1 MATTRRRFITP
12 EDLANFRFAGD
23 PQISPDGSRVL
34 YTVKVVDGDKY
45 AQHLWIDDDPFTLG
59 KVLDA
64 SPRWSPDGRR
74 VAFVRTKDDDTQV
87 WLMSIAGGEPA
98 PVTSL
103 PPGKISALEWSPD
116 GSRLAIV
123 FHKDADPSLRRE
135 KKQPTLRH
143 ITRLLYKEE
152 GTGLLDAERH
162 HLHVVWVGE
171 KRTVQLTQG
180 DWDDAMPAWSP
191 DGLWIAFVSNR
202 HPDADYRAGESDVWV
217 VAAGG
222 GEPRKLPKP
231 AGPAF
236 CPRWSPDGKQIAFLG
251 HDAPKGA
258 WGVKNVHLWLVPAGG
273 AQPARDLMPG
283 FDRSCE
289 DLVITDTKA
298 AGHGPG
304 QEPIWSADGRE
315 LYFIASDSGSCHLY
329 RLPVAGGTPERL
341 TDGAR
346 EVLHATAAKGK
357 FALLVSDPLN
367 IADVYDYSIGG
378 EPKRRTSVNRV
389 LFDGLRLSTPEPFDT
404 GGVQGW
410 LLKPPVMDAGRK
422 YPLILSIHG
431 GPRTMYGNAFFHE
444 FQVLAARGY
453 VVLATNP
460 RGSQG
465 YGEKFA
471 DAITADWGNLD
482 YKDLMAAV
490 DAASKL
496 PFVDPSRTGVC
507 GGSYGGYMTNWIV
520 GHTDRFKAAITERS
534 LSNLFSFYGTSDI
547 GFEDYREFGGAAF
560 DRPEHYA
567 KMSPI
572 SYVKNVK
579 TPLLI
584 LHSENDLRC
593 PMEQA
598 EQFYGMLKSLKKD
611 VEFVRFPEEC
621 HDLSR
626 TGRPDRRLA
635 RLEFILR
642 WWETKL

>member
-1 MATTRRRFITP
+1 MVTTRRRFITP
-12 EDLANFRFAGD
+12 EDLALFRFAGD
-23 PQISPDGSRVL
+23 PQISPDGTRVL
-34 YTVKVVDGDKY
+34 YVIKVVDGDKY
-45 AQHLWIDDDPFTLG
+45 SQHLWVDDDQFTLG
-59 KVLDA
+59 KVTDA
-64 SPRWSPDGRR
+64 YPRWSPDGRR
-74 VAFVRTKDDDTQV
+74 IAFVRTKDEESQV
-87 WLMSIAGGEPA
+87 WLMSISGGEPA

-103 PPGKISALEWSPD
+103 PPGKITSLEWSPD
-116 GSRLAIV
+116 GNRLAIV
-123 FHKDADPSLRRE
+123 FHKDADPSLRKE

-143 ITRLLYKEE
+143 LTRLHYKEE
-152 GTGLLDAERH
+152 GTGLLDQERD

-171 KRTVQLTQG
+171 KRTVQLTDG
-180 DWDDAMPAWSP
+180 EWDDAQPAWSP
-191 DGLWIAFVSNR
+191 DGLWLAFVSNR
-202 HPDADYRAGESDVWV
+202 HPDADYRLDEMDVWV

-222 GEPRKLPKP
+222 GEPRRLPKP
-231 AGPAF
+231 VGPAF
-236 CPRWSPDGKQIAFLG
+236 HPQWSPDGKQIAFLG

-258 WGVKNVHLWLVPAGG
+258 WGVKNVHLWVVPAGG

-289 DLVITDTKA
+289 DLVITDTKSLHG
-298 AGHGPG
+298 AGQKPVWG
-304 QEPIWSADGRE
+304 ADGRE
-315 LYFIASDSGSCHLY
+315 LYFIASDAGSCHLY
-329 RLPVAGGTPERL
+329 RIPAAGGAPARL
-341 TDGAR
+341 VDGAR
-346 EVLHATAAKGK
+346 EVIHFTAARGK
-357 FALLVSDPLN
+357 FALLISDPLN
-367 IADVYDYSIGG
+367 IADVYDYSPGG
-378 EPKRRTSVNRV
+378 ELARRTSVNRV
-389 LFDGLRLSTPEPFDT
+389 LFDGLRLSPPEPFDNA
-404 GGVQGW
+404 GVQGW
-410 LLKPPVMDAGRK
+410 LIRPPVIDAGRK

-431 GPRTMYGNAFFHE
+431 GPRAMYGNAFFHE
-444 FQVLAARGY
+444 FQVLAAKGY
-453 VVLATNP
+453 VVLITNP

-482 YKDLMAAV
+482 YKDLMAAA
-490 DAASKL
+490 DAAVKL
-496 PFVDPSRTGVC
+496 PFVEPSRIGVC
-507 GGSYGGYMTNWIV
+507 GGSYGGYMTNWII

-560 DRPEHYA
+560 DRPEVYA

-572 SYVKNVK
+572 TYVKSVK

-598 EQFYGMLKSLKKD
+598 EQFFGMLKALRKD

-635 RLEFILR
+635 RLEVIVR
-642 WWETKL
+642 WWESKL

>member
-1 MATTRRRFITP
+1 MVTTRRRFITP
-12 EDLANFRFAGD
+12 EDLASFRFAGD
-23 PQISPDGSRVL
+23 PQISPDGARVL
-34 YTVKVVDGDKY
+34 YTVKVVDGEKY
-45 AQHLWIDDDPFTLG
+45 AQHLWVDEEPFTLG
-59 KVLDA
+59 KVSDA
-64 SPRWSPDGRR
+64 LPRWSPDGRKI
-74 VAFVRTKDDDTQV
+74 AFVRTKDEESQV

-98 PVTSL
+98 PVSSL

-116 GSRLAIV
+116 GARLAVV
-123 FHKDADPSLRRE
+123 FHKDADPALRKE

-143 ITRLLYKEE
+143 ITRLHYKEE
-152 GTGLLDAERH
+152 GTGLLDAERD

-171 KRTVQLTQG
+171 KRTVQLTEG
-180 DWDDAMPAWSP
+180 GWDDSMPAWSP

-202 HPDADYRAGESDVWV
+202 HPDADYRADEVDLWV

-236 CPRWSPDGKQIAFLG
+236 QPQWSPDGKLIAFLG
-251 HDAPKGA
+251 HDQPRSA
-258 WGVKNVHLWLVPAGG
+258 WGVKNIHVWALPASG

-289 DLVITDTKA
+289 DLVITDTKSLHG
-298 AGHGPG
+298 AGQKPV
-304 QEPIWSADGRE
+304 WSADGRE
-315 LYFIASDSGSCHLY
+315 LYFIASDSGSCHLH
-329 RLPVAGGTPERL
+329 RMPAAGGAPERL

-346 EVLHATAAKGK
+346 EVISFTAAQGR
-357 FALLVSDPLN
+357 FALLISDPLN
-367 IADVYDYSIGG
+367 IADVYGYSVGG
-378 EPKRRTSVNRV
+378 ELTRRTSVNRG
-389 LFDGLRLSTPEPFDT
+389 LFEGLRLSVPEAVDF

-410 LLKPPVMDAGRK
+410 LLKPPAVAPDRK

-431 GPRTMYGNAFFHE
+431 GPRAMYGNAFFHE
-444 FQVLAARGY
+444 FQALAAKGY
-453 VVLATNP
+453 VVLYANP

-471 DAITADWGNLD
+471 DAITADWGNVD
-482 YKDLMAAV
+482 YKDLMAAA

-496 PFVDPSRTGVC
+496 PYVDASRMGVC
-507 GGSYGGYMTNWIV
+507 GGSYGGFMTNWIV
-520 GHTDRFKAAITERS
+520 GHTERFKAAVTERS

-560 DRPEHYA
+560 DRAEAYM

-572 SYVKNVK
+572 TYVKNVK

-593 PMEQA
+593 PVEQA
-598 EQFYGMLKSLKKD
+598 EQLYGMLKALRRE

>member
-1 MATTRRRFITP
+1 MVTTRRRFITP
-12 EDLANFRFAGD
+12 EDLAFFRFAGD
-23 PQISPDGSRVL
+23 PQISPDGARVL
-34 YTVKVVDGDKY
+34 YAVKVVDGEKY
-45 AQHLWIDDDPFTLG
+45 SQHLWIDDDQFTLG
-59 KVLDA
+59 KVIDGF
-64 SPRWSPDGRR
+64 PRWSPDGRKI
-74 VAFVRTKDDDTQV
+74 AFVRTRDEESQV
-87 WLMSIAGGEPA
+87 WLMSISGGEPS

-103 PPGKISALEWSPD
+103 PPGKITALEWSPD

-123 FHKDADPSLRRE
+123 FHKDPDPSLRKE

-143 ITRLLYKEE
+143 ITRLHYKEE
-152 GTGLLDAERH
+152 GTGLLDRERD
-162 HLHVVWVGE
+162 HLHVVWVGD
-171 KRTVQLTQG
+171 KRTVQLTEG
-180 DWDDAMPAWSP
+180 DWDDADPAWSP

-202 HPDADYRAGESDVWV
+202 HPEADYCLDVRDVWV

-222 GEPRKLPKP
+222 GEPRRLPKP
-231 AGPAF
+231 DGPAF
-236 CPRWSPDGKQIAFLG
+236 QPQWSPDGKQIAFLG
-251 HDAPKGA
+251 HDQPKGA
-258 WGVKNVHLWLVPAGG
+258 WGVKNVHVWAVPAGG

-289 DLVITDTKA
+289 DVVITDTKSLHG
-298 AGHGPG
+298 AGQKPV
-304 QEPIWSADGRE
+304 WSGDGRE
-315 LYFIASDSGSCHLY
+315 IYFIASDSGSCHLY
-329 RLPVAGGTPERL
+329 RIPSAGGAPARL
-341 TDGAR
+341 VDGPR
-346 EVLHATAAKGK
+346 EVINFTAARGK

-367 IADVYDYSIGG
+367 IADVYEFTVGG
-378 EPKRRTSVNRV
+378 ELKRRTSVNRG
-389 LFDGLRLSTPEPFDT
+389 LFEGLRLSVPESFDA

-410 LLKPPVMDAGRK
+410 LIRPPVVDANRK

-431 GPRTMYGNAFFHE
+431 GPRAMYGNAFFHE
-444 FQVLAARGY
+444 FQVLAAKGF
-453 VVLATNP
+453 VILITNP

-482 YKDLMAAV
+482 YKDLMAAT
-490 DAASKL
+490 DAALKL
-496 PFVDPSRTGVC
+496 PYIDPARVGVC
-507 GGSYGGYMTNWIV
+507 GGSYGGFMTNWIV
-520 GHTDRFKAAITERS
+520 GHTDRYKAAITERS

-560 DRPEHYA
+560 DRPEAYA

-593 PMEQA
+593 PIEQA
-598 EQFYGMLKSLKKD
+598 EQMYGMMKALRKD

-635 RLEFILR
+635 RLEVILR

>member
-1 MATTRRRFITP
+1 MVTTRRRFITP
-12 EDLANFRFAGD
+12 EDLASFRFAGD
-23 PQISPDGSRVL
+23 PQLSPDGGRVL
-34 YTVKVVDGDKY
+34 YTVKIVDGDKY
-45 AQHLWIDDDPFTLG
+45 AQHLWIDDEQFTLG

-74 VAFVRTKDDDTQV
+74 VAFVRTKDEETQV

-103 PPGKISALEWSPD
+103 PPGRISGLEWSPD

-123 FHKDADPSLRRE
+123 FHREADPSLRRE

-152 GTGLLDAERH
+152 GTGLLDAERS
-162 HLHVVWVGE
+162 HLHVVWIGDR
-171 KRTVQLTQG
+171 RTVQLTQG

-191 DGLWIAFVSNR
+191 DGLWLAFVSNR

-231 AGPAF
+231 AGPSF
-236 CPRWSPDGKQIAFLG
+236 WPQWSPDGKQIAFLG

-289 DLVITDTKA
+289 DFVITDTKS

-304 QEPIWSADGRE
+304 QKPLWSADGKE
-315 LYFIASDSGSCHLY
+315 LYFIASESGSCHLY
-329 RLPVAGGTPERL
+329 RLPASGGTPERL

-346 EVLHATAAKGK
+346 EVINVTAAKGR
-357 FALLVSDPLN
+357 FAALVSDPLN
-367 IADVYDYSIGG
+367 IADVYDFSIGG
-378 EPKRRTSVNRV
+378 ELKRRTSVNRV

-410 LLKPPVMDAGRK
+410 LIKPPVMDAGRK

-431 GPRTMYGNAFFHE
+431 GPRAMYGNAFFHE
-444 FQVLAARGY
+444 FQVLAAKGH
-453 VVLATNP
+453 VVLFTNP

-465 YGEKFA
+465 YGEAFA

-482 YKDLMAAV
+482 YKDLTAAA

-507 GGSYGGYMTNWIV
+507 GGSYGGFMTNWIV

-560 DRPEHYA
+560 DRPEAYA

-598 EQFYGMLKSLKKD
+598 EQLYAMLKSLKKD

>member
-1 MATTRRRFITP
+1 MVTTRRRFVTP
-12 EDLANFRFAGD
+12 EDLASFRFAGD

-34 YTVKVVDGDKY
+34 YAVKVVDGEKY
-45 AQHLWIDDDPFTLG
+45 SQHLWIDDDPFTLG
-59 KVLDA
+59 KVTDA
-64 SPRWSPDGRR
+64 TPRWSPDGRR
-74 VAFVRTKDDDTQV
+74 IAFVRTKDEESQV
-87 WLMSIAGGEPA
+87 WLMSISGGEPS

-103 PPGKISALEWSPD
+103 PPGKITALEWSPD

-123 FHKDADPSLRRE
+123 FHKDADPSLRKE

-143 ITRLLYKEE
+143 ITRLHYKEE
-152 GTGLLDAERH
+152 GTGLLDRERD
-162 HLHVVWVGE
+162 HLHVVWIGD
-171 KRTVQLTQG
+171 KRTVQLTDG
-180 DWDDAMPAWSP
+180 EWDDADPAWSP

-202 HPDADYRAGESDVWV
+202 QPDADYCLDVRDVWV

-222 GEPRKLPKP
+222 GEPRRLPKP

-236 CPRWSPDGKQIAFLG
+236 QPQWSPDGKQIAFLG

-258 WGVKNVHLWLVPAGG
+258 WGVKNVHVWLVPAGG

-283 FDRSCE
+283 FDRTCE
-289 DLVITDTKA
+289 DVVITDTKA
-298 AGHGPG
+298 LHGAGQKPV
-304 QEPIWSADGRE
+304 WSPDGRE
-315 LYFIASDSGSCHLY
+315 IYFIASDAGSCHLY
-329 RLPVAGGTPERL
+329 RIPSAGGAPVRL
-341 TDGAR
+341 TDGPR
-346 EVLHATAAKGK
+346 EVINFSTVRGK

-367 IADVYDYSIGG
+367 IADVYDFSAGG
-378 EPKRRTSVNRV
+378 ELTRRTNVNRA
-389 LFDGLRLSTPEPFDT
+389 LFDGLRLSVPESFDSA
-404 GGVQGW
+404 GVQGW
-410 LLKPPVMDAGRK
+410 LIRPPVIDANRK

-431 GPRTMYGNAFFHE
+431 GPRAMYGNAFFHE
-444 FQVLAARGY
+444 FQVLAAKGF
-453 VVLATNP
+453 VVLITNP

-482 YKDLMAAV
+482 TKDLMAAT
-490 DAASKL
+490 DAAAKL
-496 PFVDPSRTGVC
+496 PYVDPARIGLC
-507 GGSYGGYMTNWIV
+507 GGSYGGFMTNWIV

-560 DRPEHYA
+560 DRPEAYA

-572 SYVKNVK
+572 TYVKNVK

-598 EQFYGMLKSLKKD
+598 EQFYVMLKALRKD

-635 RLEFILR
+635 RLEVIVR

>member
-1 MATTRRRFITP
+1 MVTTRRRFVTP
-12 EDLANFRFAGD
+12 EDLASFRFAGD
-23 PQISPDGSRVL
+23 PQIAPDGARVL
-34 YTVKVVDGDKY
+34 YTVKVVDGEKY
-45 AQHLWIDDDPFTLG
+45 SQHLWVDDDQFTLG
-59 KVLDA
+59 KVIDA
-64 SPRWSPDGRR
+64 SPRWAPDGRR
-74 VAFVRTKDDDTQV
+74 IAFIRTKDEESQV
-87 WLMSIAGGEPA
+87 WLMSISGGEPS

-123 FHKDADPSLRRE
+123 FHKDADPTLRKE

-143 ITRLLYKEE
+143 ITRLHYKEE
-152 GTGLLDAERH
+152 GTGLLDRERD
-162 HLHVVWVGE
+162 HLHIVWVGE
-171 KRTVQLTQG
+171 KRTVQLTDG
-180 DWDDAMPAWSP
+180 DWDDAEPAWSP

-202 HPDADYRAGESDVWV
+202 HPDSDYRLDERDVWV

-222 GEPRKLPKP
+222 GEPRRLPKP
-231 AGPAF
+231 AGPAWH
-236 CPRWSPDGKQIAFLG
+236 PQWSPDGKQIAFLG
-251 HDAPKGA
+251 HDQPKGA
-258 WGVKNVHLWLVPAGG
+258 WGVKNVHLWVVPAGG
-273 AQPARDLMPG
+273 AQSARDLMPG

-298 AGHGPG
+298 LHGAGQKPV
-304 QEPIWSADGRE
+304 WSADGRE
-315 LYFIASDSGSCHLY
+315 LYFVASDAGSCHLY
-329 RLPVAGGTPERL
+329 RISATGGAQARL
-341 TDGAR
+341 VDGPR
-346 EVLHATAAKGK
+346 EVISFTSAKGK
-357 FALLVSDPLN
+357 FALLISDPLN
-367 IADVYDYSIGG
+367 IADIYDYLPGG
-378 EPKRRTSVNRV
+378 ELTRRTSVNRT
-389 LFDGLRLSTPEPFDT
+389 LFDGLRLSPPESFDA

-410 LLKPPVMDAGRK
+410 LIRPAIMDAGRK

-431 GPRTMYGNAFFHE
+431 GPRAMYGNAFFHE
-444 FQVLAARGY
+444 FQVLAAKGY
-453 VVLATNP
+453 VVLYANP

-482 YKDLMAAV
+482 YKDLMAATEAAAKLPYV
-490 DAASKL
+490 DA
-496 PFVDPSRTGVC
+496 SRIGVC
-507 GGSYGGYMTNWIV
+507 GGSYGGFMTNWIV

-534 LSNLFSFYGTSDI
+534 LSNLFSFYGTSDM
-547 GFEDYREFGGAAF
+547 GFEDYREFGGHAF
-560 DRPEHYA
+560 DHPEAYA

-572 SYVKNVK
+572 AYVKNVK

-598 EQFYGMLKSLKKD
+598 EQFYGMLKALRKD

-635 RLEFILR
+635 RLEVILR